1 MSAASA
7 DFVAATGDT
16 IQFIFTPQTNGFA
29 YFAGASVTVES
40 SGDYTALAVAN
51 NNTSFKLP
59 KDDSFIQIAIVDGPV
74 PESGTLSYSVN
85 GAASIDLWTKRPLLH
100 MPGAF
105 FGFGS

>member
-7 DFVAATGDT
+7 DFVANTGDT
-16 IQFIFTPQTNGFA
+16 IQFTFTPQANGFA

-40 SGDYTALAVAN
+40 SGAYTALTVTAN
-51 NNTSFKLP
+51 QSSFKIA
-59 KDDSFIQIAIVDGPV
+59 KDDSCIQIAIVDGPV
-74 PESGTLSYSVN
+74 PEKGTFSYSVN
-85 GAASIDLWTKRPLLH
+85 GAASIDLWTNRPLSH